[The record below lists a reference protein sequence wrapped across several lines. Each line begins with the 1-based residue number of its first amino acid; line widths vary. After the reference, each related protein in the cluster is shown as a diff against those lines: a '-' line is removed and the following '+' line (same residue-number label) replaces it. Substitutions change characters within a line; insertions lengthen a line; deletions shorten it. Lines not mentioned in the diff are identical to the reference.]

1 LRELD
6 CGAHNQV
13 ASSRMSP
20 MNATAAKPETAQR
33 LSRAELRERWRQ
45 LADNRLV
52 AEIPCKVEL
61 NEKGVIEVS
70 PPTARHAFVQGFVIR
85 ELTRQRPDGTTLPEC
100 PVETDIGMRVP
111 DVVWVSREL
120 MEQHRNEKQFR
131 VAPELCVEVLSPT
144 NTRIQMAEKAAAYLA
159 AGAKEVWIV
168 DENGVPEI
176 YTSAG
181 RVALS
186 ALGFELPPLPTD

>member
-1 LRELD
+1 
-6 CGAHNQV
+6 
-13 ASSRMSP
+13 
-20 MNATAAKPETAQR
+20 MNSTAVKPETAAQR
-33 LSRAELRERWRQ
+33 LSRAELRERWEQ

-61 NEKGVIEVS
+61 SEKGAIEVS
-70 PPTARHAFVQGFVIR
+70 PPTIRHALIQGFLTR
-85 ELTRQRPDGTTLPEC
+85 ELARQRPDGTTLPEC
-100 PVETDIGMRVP
+100 TVETDIGMRVP

-120 MEQHRNEKQFR
+120 MGRHRNEKQFR

-144 NTRIQMAEKAAAYLA
+144 NTRIQMAEKTAAYLA

-176 YTSAG
+176 HTSDG
-181 RVALS
+181 RVS
-186 ALGFELPPLPTD
+186 ASTLGFELPPLPAD

>member
-1 LRELD
+1 LHVLD
-6 CGAHNQV
+6 YGAHNQV
-13 ASSRMSP
+13 ASSRVSH
-20 MNATAAKPETAQR
+20 MNATAAKPQTAQR

-61 NEKGVIEVS
+61 SEKGAIEVS
-70 PPTARHAFVQGFVIR
+70 PPTIRHAFIQGFLTR
-85 ELTRQRPDGTTLPEC
+85 ELARQRPDGTTLPEC
-100 PVETDIGMRVP
+100 TVETDIGMRVP

-120 MEQHRNEKQFR
+120 MERHRNENQFR
-131 VAPELCVEVLSPT
+131 VAPDLCIEVLSPT

-168 DENGVPEI
+168 DENGAPEI

-181 RVALS
+181 RMAMS
-186 ALGFELPPLPTD
+186 TLGFELPPLPTD